1 MPQRLATYFGRML
14 EVMLLGLMVTLT
26 TIVIVAVIYR
36 KGLNSSLSWYDEV
49 AEIMLIWVTYFG
61 SALAAL
67 RRKHIGFD
75 GFLLS
80 LPSGARTIGFIISE
94 AVVIGFFLILT
105 YGGWLVFRVVE
116 GDSLVS
122 LTWVPQQLPQ
132 SIIPI
137 GGVLFI
143 IAELL
148 SMPSAWRSVRAG
160 ISLEH
165 EDIEHEIKLAQ
176 EALKK

>member
-14 EVMLLGLMVTLT
+14 EAMLLTLMVTLT
-26 TIVIVAVIYR
+26 SIVIVAVIYR
-36 KGLNSSLSWYDEV
+36 KGLNNSLSWYDEV

-80 LPSGARTIGFIISE
+80 LPLGARVIAYVISE
-94 AVVIGFFLILT
+94 IIVIGFFVILT
-105 YGGWLVFRVVE
+105 YGGWIVFKVVQ

-137 GGVLFI
+137 GGALFI
-143 IAELL
+143 IAELM
-148 SMPSAWRSVRAG
+148 SVPQAWKSVRAG
-160 ISLEH
+160 VSLEH
-165 EDIEHEIKLAQ
+165 EDIEHEIKLAK